1 MVQGSHTTAFGCRD
15 ELSEWRCWMT
25 FARDWEQAGV
35 AGTGIFWGN
44 NQPHHCKLLRHRT
57 KIGSKAERRCGHIIF
72 PVMIFAESAITQ
84 GFGE

>member
-1 MVQGSHTTAFGCRD
+1 MVQGPHTTALRCRD

-25 FARDWEQAGV
+25 FARDREQTGI

-44 NQPHHCKLLRHRT
+44 NQRAFETSDEDRFESGKTLRPCHN
-57 KIGSKAERRCGHIIF
+57 I
-72 PVMIFAESAITQ
+72 AESAITQ